1 MLGKLINAIKD
12 WWTFRNLDK
21 EVDNAFDTW
30 SNTPIDY
37 LQDDKEQKYYAGM
50 LNLKQEIKRRAK
62 DGNLEEVLR
71 QAEDKILELARKESK
86 QETEARKLRESVYI
100 RQGQDIK
107 TEKDKEDMIDTR
119 IAHYYELQTVNQK
132 RKLIRECRKAYK
144 EGNIE
149 LHLKLK
155 RELEKYYG

>member
-1 MLGKLINAIKD
+1 MLEKLINTIKD

-21 EVDNAFDTW
+21 EVDNAVDTW
-30 SNTPIDY
+30 PNEHVVYS
-37 LQDDKEQKYYAGM
+37 QDDRDQKYHAGM

-62 DGNLEEVLR
+62 DGNLEKVLR

-107 TEKDKEDMIDTR
+107 TEKDKEDMINNR
-119 IAHYYELQTVNQK
+119 ITHYYALQNANQK